1 MKLRGKIEPSRTNR
15 CTFLLKNPYCCK
27 MSLAAV
33 HMPLCIKILREDIA
47 ISRDVKSPGTWFF
60 MLGDNDVL

>member
-1 MKLRGKIEPSRTNR
+1 MKLRGKIEPSR
-15 CTFLLKNPYCCK
+15 K

-60 MLGDNDVL
+60 MLGDNDAL